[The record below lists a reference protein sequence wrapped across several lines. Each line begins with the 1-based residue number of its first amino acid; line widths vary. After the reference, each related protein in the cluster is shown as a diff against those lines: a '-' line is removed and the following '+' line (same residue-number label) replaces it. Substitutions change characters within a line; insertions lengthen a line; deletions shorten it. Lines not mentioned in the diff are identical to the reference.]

1 MLCFA
6 IVVGTMENVISYIFI
21 GIGLILVVVSVVLW
35 LENMIKI
42 ILGNYILWTISLALM
57 QSIDLLIGFWSANL
71 DAVFIWISYASLA
84 WFLTAA
90 KATIVL
96 IVYFVLLFVLYKQSQ
111 ITVRMPDEDSLQ
123 RALYILLVPL
133 AASSMLLTLWIVL
146 TGLWL
151 SQDVILWLVW
161 QWANVDLVARI
172 VSMLPVWILL
182 HGLCTILITS
192 ELRMTI
198 KTDMD
203 AWAILWDDDLV

>member
-1 MLCFA
+1 MYVFVAVAL
-6 IVVGTMENVISYIFI
+6 
-21 GIGLILVVVSVVLW
+21 LLVVISVVLG

-42 ILGNYILWTISLALM
+42 VLWNYILWSISLALM
-57 QSIDLLIGFWSANL
+57 QSIDLLIGFLSGSP
-71 DAVFIWISYASLA
+71 DDVFIGISYPSLA
-84 WFLTAA
+84 WFITAA

-96 IVYFVLLFVLYKQSQ
+96 IIYFVLLFVLYKQSQ
-111 ITVRMPDEDSLQ
+111 ITVRMPGEDSLQ

-133 AASSMLLTLWIVL
+133 AASSMLLTLWIL
-146 TGLWL
+146 LSGLGL
-151 SQDVILWLVW
+151 SQDVILWLIG

-172 VSMLPVWILL
+172 VSMLPVWILI

-203 AWAILWDDDLV
+203 EGAILWDEDLGEHHH

>member
-1 MLCFA
+1 
-6 IVVGTMENVISYIFI
+6 MENIISYAFI
-21 GIGLILVVVSVVLW
+21 AIALILVVISVVLG

-42 ILGNYILWTISLALM
+42 VLGNYILGTISLALM
-57 QSIDLLIGFWSANL
+57 QNIDLLIGFLSANP
-71 DAVFIWISYASLA
+71 DVMFVWIWYTSLA
-84 WFLTAA
+84 WFLAAA

-96 IVYFVLLFVLYKQSQ
+96 IIYFVLLFVLYKQSQ
-111 ITVRMPDEDSLQ
+111 ITVRMPSEDSLQ

-146 TGLWL
+146 TGLGL
-151 SQDVILWLVW
+151 SQDVILWLVG

-203 AWAILWDDDLV
+203 EAAILWDDDIA

>member
-1 MLCFA
+1 
-6 IVVGTMENVISYIFI
+6 MENIISYAFI
-21 GIGLILVVVSVVLW
+21 AIALILVVISVVLG

-42 ILGNYILWTISLALM
+42 VLGNYILGTISLALM
-57 QSIDLLIGFWSANL
+57 QSIDLLIGFLSDNPDVMFVW
-71 DAVFIWISYASLA
+71 IWYTSLA
-84 WFLTAA
+84 WFLAAA

-96 IVYFVLLFVLYKQSQ
+96 IIYFALLFVLYKQSQ
-111 ITVRMPDEDSLQ
+111 ITVRMPSEDSLQ

-133 AASSMLLTLWIVL
+133 AATSMLLTLWIVL
-146 TGLWL
+146 TGLGL
-151 SQDVILWLVW
+151 SQDVILWLVG

-203 AWAILWDDDLV
+203 EAAILWDDDIA